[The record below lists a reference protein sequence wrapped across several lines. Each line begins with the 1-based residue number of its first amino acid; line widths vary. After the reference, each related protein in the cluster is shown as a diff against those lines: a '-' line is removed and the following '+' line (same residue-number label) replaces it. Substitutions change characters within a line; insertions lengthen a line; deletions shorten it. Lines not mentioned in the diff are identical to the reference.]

1 MARVKTTHR
10 CTGCGGESAQ
20 WAGRCPTCGEWNTL
34 VEELVAPPVALAVG
48 ARQKAV
54 PIGEVDDADG
64 DPVPTGIGELD
75 RVLGGGMV
83 PGSVT
88 LLGGEPGIG
97 KSTLVLQALAARAR
111 TGKRCLLVTAEES
124 ARQVRTR
131 AERLGAVAPG
141 LFLLAASSTAD
152 VQAAVEEIGPDILA
166 VDSVQT
172 MLDPDLGGTPGTV
185 TQVRGVA
192 AALVAIAKER
202 SMATVIVG
210 HVTKDGA
217 LAGPR
222 VLEHVVDT
230 VLSFEGDRHHALRL
244 LRAVKHRFGPTGEL
258 GLFELGE
265 LGLTGLPDPSGLFLG
280 DRRTGVPGSVVLP
293 ALEGSRPLLVEVQAL
308 LVESDLPSPRRASHG
323 LDAGR
328 LAKVLAVL
336 ERHCGIKLA
345 KIDVHVS
352 VVGGVRLAEP
362 AADLAVAVAVASAA
376 TQRAVPPDIVVLGEV
391 GLAGEIRQVAHTP
404 RRLAEAGRLGFRRA
418 LIPAS
423 APAPPSGVAALRAT
437 DLMTALGA
445 VGLFEE
451 RPRRPALVAVAG
463 GRHQRPP
470 GLPG

>member
-1 MARVKTTHR
+1 MARAKTTHR
-10 CTGCGGESAQ
+10 CTDCGAEAAQ
-20 WAGRCPTCGEWNTL
+20 WAGRCPACGEWNTL
-34 VEELVAPPVALAVG
+34 VEEVVAPRLAPVVG
-48 ARQKAV
+48 LRQRPV

-64 DPVPTGIGELD
+64 EPVPTGIGELD

-97 KSTLVLQALAARAR
+97 KSTLVLQALAARAA
-111 TGKRCLLVTAEES
+111 TGRRCLLVTAEES

-131 AERLGAVAPG
+131 AERLGAVTPG

-152 VQAAVEEIGPDILA
+152 VLAAVEEVDPDVLA

-172 MLDPDLGGTPGTV
+172 LLDPDLGGTPGTV
-185 TQVRGVA
+185 AQVRGVA
-192 AALVAIAKER
+192 AALVALAKER
-202 SMATVIVG
+202 SMATVLVG

-265 LGLTGLPDPSGLFLG
+265 LGLAGLPDPSGLFLG
-280 DRRTGVPGSVVLP
+280 DRRKGVPGSVVLP

-308 LVESDLPSPRRASHG
+308 LVPSDLPSPRRASHG

-328 LAKVLAVL
+328 LAKLLAVL
-336 ERHCGIKLA
+336 ERHCGLKLG
-345 KIDVHVS
+345 KHDVHVS
-352 VVGGVRLAEP
+352 VVGGVRLNEP
-362 AADLAVAVAVASAA
+362 AADLAVAVAIVSAFTQVPVA
-376 TQRAVPPDIVVLGEV
+376 PDVVVLGEV
-391 GLAGEIRQVAHTP
+391 GLAGEVRQVAHTP
-404 RRLAEAGRLGFRRA
+404 RRLSEAERLGFRRA

-423 APAPPSGVAALRAT
+423 APVPPDGMAGLRT
-437 DLMTALGA
+437 GDLGTAVTLLGL
-445 VGLFEE
+445 VGGA
-451 RPRRPALVAVAG
+451 PRRPHLVAVAG
-463 GRHQRPP
+463 GRHQGSP
-470 GLPG
+470 GLQG